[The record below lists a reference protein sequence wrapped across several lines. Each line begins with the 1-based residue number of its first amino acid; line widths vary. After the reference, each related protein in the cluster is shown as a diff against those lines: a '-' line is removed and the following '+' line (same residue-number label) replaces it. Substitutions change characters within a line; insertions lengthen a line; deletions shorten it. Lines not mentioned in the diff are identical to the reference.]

1 MLDVGERSASH
12 PGHFTPGER
21 APSTH
26 WIGGQV
32 GSRAGL
38 DAVDKRYLKMFAP
51 NINQAIIQHGTKS
64 LH

>member
-1 MLDVGERSASH
+1 MLDVGEQSASH
-12 PGHFTPGER
+12 PGHFTPGK
-21 APSTH
+21 STH

-51 NINQAIIQHGTKS
+51 NTIQAIIQHGTKS
-64 LH
+64 LL